1 MFSLTTARHAIANR
15 ATIVD
20 ARSTTRA
27 PRARVAARAANAD
40 REMWY
45 PGAVAPKYLD
55 GTMAGDYG
63 ARRARRATTRA
74 MAGDGEIR
82 YGRIRLGWRFEGGR
96 TRAGRRARSAPGD
109 RKRAGR
115 GTNGGARGRVTD
127 GCGARAGFD
136 PLRLG
141 ANPETL
147 PYLQEA
153 ELMNGRWAM
162 AATAGILFTDAVGL
176 PKWWEA
182 GAVDYGMDFQTLVG
196 FQVVAM
202 SILEAARTRG
212 FMKSGESGVLNAF
225 PFDPAGLDAPDKR
238 VKEVKNARLAMVAFL
253 GMVSQYAVTGLSP
266 LEGLEAHMANP
277 QAVNL
282 FTSSVGGE
290 AVAFIAF
297 LSTAPTFLLAQKT
310 LGDGSDEEF
319 RPIPW

>member
-40 REMWY
+40 RELWY

-63 ARRARRATTRA
+63 
-74 MAGDGEIR
+74 
-82 YGRIRLGWRFEGGR
+82 
-96 TRAGRRARSAPGD
+96 
-109 RKRAGR
+109 
-115 GTNGGARGRVTD
+115 
-127 GCGARAGFD
+127 FD

-141 ANPETL
+141 ANPDTL

-182 GAVDYGMDFQTLVG
+182 GAVDYGMDFQQLVG

>member
-1 MFSLTTARHAIANR
+1 MAI
-15 ATIVD
+15 
-20 ARSTTRA
+20 
-27 PRARVAARAANAD
+27 
-40 REMWY
+40 
-45 PGAVAPKYLD
+45 
-55 GTMAGDYG
+55 
-63 ARRARRATTRA
+63 RRR
-74 MAGDGEIR
+74 
-82 YGRIRLGWRFEGGR
+82 R
-96 TRAGRRARSAPGD
+96 TRGRPRGETRLRE

-115 GTNGGARGRVTD
+115 GTNGGARGCVTD

-182 GAVDYGMDFQTLVG
+182 GAVDYGMDFQQLVG

>member
-1 MFSLTTARHAIANR
+1 M
-15 ATIVD
+15 
-20 ARSTTRA
+20 
-27 PRARVAARAANAD
+27 
-40 REMWY
+40 
-45 PGAVAPKYLD
+45 
-55 GTMAGDYG
+55 
-63 ARRARRATTRA
+63 
-74 MAGDGEIR
+74 
-82 YGRIRLGWRFEGGR
+82 
-96 TRAGRRARSAPGD
+96 
-109 RKRAGR
+109 
-115 GTNGGARGRVTD
+115 TD

-182 GAVDYGMDFQTLVG
+182 GAVDYGMDFQQLVG

-277 QAVNL
+277 LAVNL

>member
-1 MFSLTTARHAIANR
+1 MVGWGFGHSLNRDSSKVHSLTWL
-15 ATIVD
+15 
-20 ARSTTRA
+20 TRFGLF
-27 PRARVAARAANAD
+27 P
-40 REMWY
+40 
-45 PGAVAPKYLD
+45 
-55 GTMAGDYG
+55 
-63 ARRARRATTRA
+63 TR
-74 MAGDGEIR
+74 
-82 YGRIRLGWRFEGGR
+82 L
-96 TRAGRRARSAPGD
+96 
-109 RKRAGR
+109 
-115 GTNGGARGRVTD
+115 
-127 GCGARAGFD
+127 AGFD

-182 GAVDYGMDFQTLVG
+182 GAVDYGMDTQTLIG

-202 SILEAARTRG
+202 GLLEAARVRG
-212 FMKSGESGVLNAF
+212 FMKTGESGALTSF

-253 GMVSQYAVTGLSP
+253 GMCSQYAVTGLSP

-297 LSTAPTFLLAQKT
+297 LSCAPTFLLAQKT
-310 LGDGSDEEF
+310 LGDGKDEEF